1 MNTALTNVC
10 NFNCPY
16 CFASEIRSEE
26 RVWITEE
33 QFNEIL
39 NFHKV
44 SEQREVR
51 LIGGEPTLHPEFTK
65 LLNRIVNDDYF
76 IGVMLFTN
84 GSFSDEVATALSL
97 ASHVKHVACL
107 INLNEPNVIGQVMVE
122 KISKN
127 LSTITRSPMEV
138 TIGVN
143 IYRPDQDV
151 SYAFETIRAFNVNK
165 ALRISVVAPTLE
177 TDRSKDPLEYY
188 AAYKPLI
195 LDIAQRANREGII
208 LSPDCSFIPL
218 CLFSKEELLLM
229 SSVAPDMFNH
239 PVCEPVLDV
248 MPDGTVVRCFDMSHM
263 RTNIRKFEN
272 DRKIRDYFKEQER
285 KTLQPIT
292 TEACATCPIYARFGF
307 GCGCKSFD
315 KHSMNKI
322 VEVKEVKVD
331 G

>member
-26 RVWITEE
+26 KVWITEE

-44 SEQREVR
+44 SNQHEVR
-51 LIGGEPTLHPEFTK
+51 FIGGEPTLHPEFTK
-65 LLNRIVNDDYF
+65 LLNRVVNDDYF
-76 IGVMLFTN
+76 TNIMLFTN
-84 GSFSDEVATALSL
+84 GSFSDEVASALIL

-107 INLNEPNVIGQVMVE
+107 INLNEPQVVGPAMVE
-122 KISKN
+122 KTSKN
-127 LSTITRSPMEV
+127 LSKITRSPMEV

-151 SYAFETIRAFNVNK
+151 SYAFDTIKMFNVRR
-165 ALRISVVAPTLE
+165 ALRISVVAPILDK
-177 TDRSKDPLEYY
+177 DREKEPLEYY
-188 AAYKPLI
+188 NEYKPLI
-195 LDIAQRANREGII
+195 LDIANRANREGIT
-208 LSPDCSFIPL
+208 LSPDCSFIPP

-229 SSVAPDMFNH
+229 SAVAPDMFNH

-272 DRKIRDYFKEQER
+272 AGKVVEYFREQEMR
-285 KTLQPIT
+285 TLQPIT
-292 TEACATCPIYARFGF
+292 SGACETCPIYFRCGF

-315 KHSMNKI
+315 KHANKI
-322 VEVKEVKVD
+322 KEVKEVKVSD
-331 G
+331 

>member
-1 MNTALTNVC
+1 VC

-26 RVWITEE
+26 KVWITEE

-44 SEQREVR
+44 SNQREVR

-107 INLNEPNVIGQVMVE
+107 INLNEPQVVGPAMVE
-122 KISKN
+122 KTSKN
-127 LSTITRSPMEV
+127 LSKITRSPMEV

-151 SYAFETIRAFNVNK
+151 SYAFDTIKMFNVRR
-165 ALRISVVAPTLE
+165 ALRISVVAPILE
-177 TDRSKDPLEYY
+177 KDREKEPLEYY
-188 AAYKPLI
+188 NEYKPLI
-195 LDIAQRANREGII
+195 LDIANRANREGIT
-208 LSPDCSFIPL
+208 LSPDCSFIPP

-229 SSVAPDMFNH
+229 STVAPDMFSH

-272 DRKIRDYFKEQER
+272 AGKVAEYFREQEMR
-285 KTLQPIT
+285 TLQPIT
-292 TEACATCPIYARFGF
+292 SEACETCPVYFRYGF

-315 KHSMNKI
+315 KHANKI
-322 VEVKEVKVD
+322 KEVKEVKVSD
-331 G
+331 

>member
-26 RVWITEE
+26 KVWITEE

-44 SEQREVR
+44 SNQREVR

-84 GSFSDEVATALSL
+84 GSFSDEVATALIL

-107 INLNEPNVIGQVMVE
+107 INLNEPQVVGPAMVE
-122 KISKN
+122 KTSKN
-127 LSTITRSPMEV
+127 LSKITRSPMEV

-151 SYAFETIRAFNVNK
+151 SYAFDTIKMFNVRR
-165 ALRISVVAPTLE
+165 ALRISVVAPILE
-177 TDRSKDPLEYY
+177 KDREKEPLEYY
-188 AAYKPLI
+188 NEYKPLI
-195 LDIAQRANREGII
+195 LDIANRANREGIT
-208 LSPDCSFIPL
+208 LSPDCSFIPP

-229 SSVAPDMFNH
+229 STVAPDMFSH

-272 DRKIRDYFKEQER
+272 AGKVAEYFREQEMR
-285 KTLQPIT
+285 TLQPIT
-292 TEACATCPIYARFGF
+292 SEACETCPVYFRYGF

-315 KHSMNKI
+315 KHANKI
-322 VEVKEVKVD
+322 KEVKEVKVSD
-331 G
+331 

>member
-26 RVWITEE
+26 KVWITEE

-44 SEQREVR
+44 SNQREVR

-84 GSFSDEVATALSL
+84 GSFSDEVATALIL

-107 INLNEPNVIGQVMVE
+107 INLNEPQVVGPAMVE
-122 KISKN
+122 KTSKN
-127 LSTITRSPMEV
+127 LSKITRSPMEV

-151 SYAFETIRAFNVNK
+151 SYAFDTIKMFNVRR
-165 ALRISVVAPTLE
+165 ALRISVVAPILE
-177 TDRSKDPLEYY
+177 KDREKEPLLNTESG
-188 AAYKPLI
+188 KH
-195 LDIAQRANREGII
+195 GI
-208 LSPDCSFIPL
+208 
-218 CLFSKEELLLM
+218 
-229 SSVAPDMFNH
+229 
-239 PVCEPVLDV
+239 
-248 MPDGTVVRCFDMSHM
+248 
-263 RTNIRKFEN
+263 
-272 DRKIRDYFKEQER
+272 
-285 KTLQPIT
+285 
-292 TEACATCPIYARFGF
+292 
-307 GCGCKSFD
+307 
-315 KHSMNKI
+315 
-322 VEVKEVKVD
+322 
-331 G
+331 

>member
-26 RVWITEE
+26 KVWITEE

-44 SEQREVR
+44 SNQHEVR
-51 LIGGEPTLHPEFTK
+51 FIGGEPTLHPEFTK
-65 LLNRIVNDDYF
+65 LLNRVVNDDYF
-76 IGVMLFTN
+76 TNIMLFTN
-84 GSFSDEVATALSL
+84 GSFSDEVASALIL

-107 INLNEPNVIGQVMVE
+107 INLNEPQVVGPAMVE
-122 KISKN
+122 KTSKN
-127 LSTITRSPMEV
+127 LSKITRSPMEV

-151 SYAFETIRAFNVNK
+151 SYAFDTIKMFNVRR
-165 ALRISVVAPTLE
+165 ALRISVVAPILDK
-177 TDRSKDPLEYY
+177 DREKEPLEYY
-188 AAYKPLI
+188 NEYKPLI
-195 LDIAQRANREGII
+195 LDIANRANKEGIT
-208 LSPDCSFIPL
+208 LSPDCSFIPP

-229 SSVAPDMFNH
+229 STAAPDMFSH

-272 DRKIRDYFKEQER
+272 AGKVAEYFREQEMR
-285 KTLQPIT
+285 TLQPIT
-292 TEACATCPIYARFGF
+292 SEACETCPVYFRYGF

-315 KHSMNKI
+315 KHANKI
-322 VEVKEVKVD
+322 KEVKEVKVSD
-331 G
+331 

>member
-1 MNTALTNVC
+1 VC

-26 RVWITEE
+26 KVWITEE

-44 SEQREVR
+44 SNQREVR

-65 LLNRIVNDDYF
+65 LLNRVVNDDYF
-76 IGVMLFTN
+76 TNIMLFTN
-84 GSFSDEVATALSL
+84 GSFSDEVASALIL

-107 INLNEPNVIGQVMVE
+107 INLNEPQVVGPTMVE
-122 KISKN
+122 KTSKN
-127 LSTITRSPMEV
+127 LSKITRSPMEV

-151 SYAFETIRAFNVNK
+151 SYAFDTIKMFNVRR
-165 ALRISVVAPTLE
+165 ALRISVVAPILE
-177 TDRSKDPLEYY
+177 KDREKEPLEYY
-188 AAYKPLI
+188 NEYKPLI
-195 LDIAQRANREGII
+195 LDIANRANKEGIT

-229 SSVAPDMFNH
+229 STVAPDMFSH

-272 DRKIRDYFKEQER
+272 AGKVAEYFREQEMR
-285 KTLQPIT
+285 TLQPIT
-292 TEACATCPIYARFGF
+292 SEACETCPVYFRYGF

-315 KHSMNKI
+315 KHANKI
-322 VEVKEVKVD
+322 KEVKEVKASD
-331 G
+331 